1 MKLSDD
7 EIIWISALLG
17 RSKSKLLTEYDDA
30 KLIRDKI
37 CSESIKITSKKSRE
51 SIKPGKWS

>member
-7 EIIWISALLG
+7 EIVWISALLG

-37 CSESIKITSKKSRE
+37 CNESIKITSKKSQE